1 MPKLFQKL
9 SICLLSGL
17 LLFAAGNCTLL
28 GLAEE
33 EDDDTDL
40 LNLLAL
46 FFIANQSA
54 GCQNT
59 SGLVICIP
67 PGLRQ

>member
-1 MPKLFQKL
+1 MSKLWQKL
-9 SICLLSGL
+9 TIFLVSGW
-17 LLFAAGNCTLL
+17 LLFAAGNCTFL

-33 EDDDTDL
+33 EDDNSDL

-46 FFIANQSA
+46 FFIANQNQ
-54 GCQNT
+54 GCRNS